1 MTSIDQI
8 TDVIEL
14 GGCVVIGIGVSPDRY
29 RLLLKDASIQDYL
42 VIGAK
47 DSADAGFIAS
57 SMSGEELKPRKI
69 TLLEYE
75 MEAYLIRIDE
85 GSG

>member
-1 MTSIDQI
+1 MNSIDQV

-14 GGCVVIGIGVSPDRY
+14 GGCVVIGIGVSPERY

-47 DSADAGFIAS
+47 DSADAGDRAA
-57 SMSGEELKPRKI
+57 E
-69 TLLEYE
+69 
-75 MEAYLIRIDE
+75 LIR
-85 GSG
+85 